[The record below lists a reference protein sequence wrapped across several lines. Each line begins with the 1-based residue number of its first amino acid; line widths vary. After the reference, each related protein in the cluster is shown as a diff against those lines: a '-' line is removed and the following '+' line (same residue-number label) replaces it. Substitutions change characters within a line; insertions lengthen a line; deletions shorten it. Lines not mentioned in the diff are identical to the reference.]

1 MADLTKAAPQEMTA
15 TLEEVVRR
23 RADLH
28 QAILGLERAA
38 AEPAGGHEEQWQ
50 AGVIAALEEVEG
62 EIVDHIEVTE
72 RDHGLYDEII
82 DVAPRLSRNI
92 EVLRSEHPEMQAAD
106 VRAQGPPRE
115 RAGARRRGGRR
126 GEACDRPRSGAAR
139 QPSPARSRPALGGIQ
154 PRHGRGRVTA

>member
-38 AEPAGGHEEQWQ
+38 AAPAGGHEEQWQ
-50 AGVIAALEEVEG
+50 AGVIAALEEVED

-92 EVLRSEHPEMQAAD
+92 EVLRSEHPELQAATSALRARLASAP
-106 VRAQGPPRE
+106 VRGDDAVAEARHAIEHVLAQLVSH
-115 RAGARRRGGRR
+115 RRRGADLLWEAYSLDTGG
-126 GEACDRPRSGAAR
+126 GE
-139 QPSPARSRPALGGIQ
+139 
-154 PRHGRGRVTA
+154 

>member
-1 MADLTKAAPQEMTA
+1 MADLTKAAPQELTS

-38 AEPAGGHEEQWQ
+38 AAPAGGHEKQWQ
-50 AGVIAALEEVEG
+50 AGVIAALEELED

-92 EVLRSEHPEMQAAD
+92 EVLRGEHPEMQAATSALRARLASAP
-106 VRAQGPPRE
+106 VRGDDAVADARHAIEHVLAQLVSH
-115 RAGARRRGGRR
+115 RRRGADLLWEAYSLDTGG
-126 GEACDRPRSGAAR
+126 GE
-139 QPSPARSRPALGGIQ
+139 
-154 PRHGRGRVTA
+154 

>member
-38 AEPAGGHEEQWQ
+38 AASAGGREEQWQ
-50 AGVIAALEEVEG
+50 SGVIVALEELQE

-82 DVAPRLSRNI
+82 DVAPRLSRSI
-92 EVLRSEHPEMQAAD
+92 EVLRSKFLGVLNAPATKLVILLNTPASQLARVLQAK
-106 VRAQGPPRE
+106 VEKG
-115 RAGARRRGGRR
+115 
-126 GEACDRPRSGAAR
+126 
-139 QPSPARSRPALGGIQ
+139 
-154 PRHGRGRVTA
+154 

>member
-28 QAILGLERAA
+28 QAILGLQRAA
-38 AEPAGGHEEQWQ
+38 AEPAEGREEQWQ
-50 AGVIAALEEVEG
+50 AGVVTALEEVEG

-72 RDHGLYDEII
+72 REHGLYDEIT

-92 EVLRSEHPEMQAAD
+92 EVLRNEHPEMQAATSALRARLVSAP
-106 VRAQGPPRE
+106 VRGDEAVAEARHAVDHVLAQLVSH
-115 RAGARRRGGRR
+115 RRRGADLLWEAYSLDTGG
-126 GEACDRPRSGAAR
+126 GE
-139 QPSPARSRPALGGIQ
+139 
-154 PRHGRGRVTA
+154 

>member
-1 MADLTKAAPQEMTA
+1 MADVTKAAPQELTA

-38 AEPAGGHEEQWQ
+38 AAPAGGHEEHWQ
-50 AGVIAALEEVEG
+50 AGVIAALEEVED

-82 DVAPRLSRNI
+82 DVAPRLTRNI
-92 EVLRSEHPEMQAAD
+92 EVLRGEHPEMQAATSALRARLASAP
-106 VRAQGPPRE
+106 VRGDDAVAEARHAIEHVLAQLVSH
-115 RAGARRRGGRR
+115 RRRGADLLWEAYSLDTGG
-126 GEACDRPRSGAAR
+126 GE
-139 QPSPARSRPALGGIQ
+139 
-154 PRHGRGRVTA
+154 

>member
-28 QAILGLERAA
+28 QAILGLQRAA
-38 AEPAGGHEEQWQ
+38 AEPAEGREEQWQ
-50 AGVIAALEEVEG
+50 AGVVTALEEVEG

-72 RDHGLYDEII
+72 REHGLYDEII

-92 EVLRSEHPEMQAAD
+92 GVLRNEHPELQVATSALRARLASAP
-106 VRAQGPPRE
+106 VRGDEAVAEARHAIDHVLAQLVSH
-115 RAGARRRGGRR
+115 RRRGADLLWEAYSLDTGG
-126 GEACDRPRSGAAR
+126 GE
-139 QPSPARSRPALGGIQ
+139 
-154 PRHGRGRVTA
+154 

>member
-28 QAILGLERAA
+28 QAILGLQRAA
-38 AEPAGGHEEQWQ
+38 AEPAEGREEQWQ

-92 EVLRSEHPEMQAAD
+92 EVLRNEHPELQVATSALRARLASAP
-106 VRAQGPPRE
+106 VRGDEAVAEARHAIDHVLAQLVSH
-115 RAGARRRGGRR
+115 RRRGADLLWEAYSLDTGG
-126 GEACDRPRSGAAR
+126 GE
-139 QPSPARSRPALGGIQ
+139 
-154 PRHGRGRVTA
+154 

>member
-28 QAILGLERAA
+28 EAIIGLERAA
-38 AEPAGGHEEQWQ
+38 AEPAGGREEQWQ
-50 AGVIAALEEVEG
+50 AGVIAALEEVES

-72 RDHGLYDEII
+72 REHGLYDEIT

-92 EVLRSEHPEMQAAD
+92 EVLRNEHPEMQAATSALRARLVSAP
-106 VRAQGPPRE
+106 VRGDEAVAEARHAVDHVLAQLVSH
-115 RAGARRRGGRR
+115 RRRGADLLWEAYSLDTGG
-126 GEACDRPRSGAAR
+126 GE
-139 QPSPARSRPALGGIQ
+139 
-154 PRHGRGRVTA
+154 

>member
-1 MADLTKAAPQEMTA
+1 MADLTKAAPQELTA

-38 AEPAGGHEEQWQ
+38 AAPAGGREELWQ
-50 AGVIAALEEVEG
+50 AGVIAALEEVED

-72 RDHGLYDEII
+72 REHGLYDEIT

-92 EVLRSEHPEMQAAD
+92 EVLRNEHPEMQAATSALRARLVSAP
-106 VRAQGPPRE
+106 VRGDEAVAEARHAVDHVLAQLVSH
-115 RAGARRRGGRR
+115 RRRGADLLWEAYSLDTGG
-126 GEACDRPRSGAAR
+126 GE
-139 QPSPARSRPALGGIQ
+139 
-154 PRHGRGRVTA
+154 

>member
-38 AEPAGGHEEQWQ
+38 AEPAEGREEQWQ

-92 EVLRSEHPEMQAAD
+92 EVLRSEHPEMQAATSALRARLASAP
-106 VRAQGPPRE
+106 VRGDEAVAEARDAIDHVLAQLVSH
-115 RAGARRRGGRR
+115 RRRGADLLWEAYSLDTGG
-126 GEACDRPRSGAAR
+126 GE
-139 QPSPARSRPALGGIQ
+139 
-154 PRHGRGRVTA
+154 